1 MSLRSLL
8 DGILARTPGPV
19 GDESDPVDAA
29 FRDLPRDEWV
39 ARATIEV
46 TRMRGNLD
54 PVSQSRRDPA
64 DRVSALADLPV
75 TERSH
80 RLGALLEEE
89 RALSRRGEW
98 FRSGSG
104 R

>member
-1 MSLRSLL
+1 MSLRSIL
-8 DGILARTPGPV
+8 DGMLAHTPGPLA
-19 GDESDPVDAA
+19 DESDAVDAS
-29 FRDLPRDEWV
+29 FRDLPKDEWV

-46 TRMRGNLD
+46 NKMRGNLD
-54 PVSQSRRDPA
+54 LVSQSRRDPA
-64 DRVSALADLPV
+64 GRVSALADLPV
-75 TERSH
+75 AERSH
-80 RLGALLEEE
+80 RLRALLEEE